1 MMQREQQN
9 MLVTDTMKSSEI
21 QKWQQIF
28 SDYIHN
34 LETADAA
41 HDASHVQRVAISAL
55 KFSAIENANLEI
67 VLPAV
72 WLHDC
77 VTVSKSSD
85 LRSKASSLSAQK
97 AQQLL
102 QQWNYPQQY
111 IKEIKHAI
119 SAHSYSANIIPT
131 TLEAKIVQDADRI
144 DSIGAIGVARMMMV
158 GGKMDCCL
166 YHEHDPFCSHREPND
181 RQWTVDHFYSKLLKL
196 NSGFHTQ
203 AAIKEAQRRH
213 QYMLNFLKQLDSEI
227 T

>member
-1 MMQREQQN
+1 MMLQN
-9 MLVTDTMKSSEI
+9 ISTTDLKKSDDT
-21 QKWQQIF
+21 QKWQRVF
-28 SDYIHN
+28 SDYIHQ

-41 HDASHVQRVAISAL
+41 HDASHVQRVAINAL
-55 KFSAIENANLEI
+55 KFATIEKANIEI

-77 VTVSKSSD
+77 VTMPKNSD
-85 LRSKASSLSAQK
+85 LRNKASSLSAQK

-102 QQWNYPQQY
+102 QQWNYPQRH
-111 IKEIKHAI
+111 IEAIKHAI
-119 SAHSYSANIIPT
+119 IAHSYSANITPT

-158 GGKMDCCL
+158 GGKMDCSL
-166 YHEHDPFCSHREPND
+166 YHEHDPFCDDREPND
-181 RQWTVDHFYSKLLKL
+181 RQWTLDHFYSKLLKL

-213 QYMLNFLKQLDSEI
+213 DYMLHFLKQLASEI

>member
-1 MMQREQQN
+1 MTQQN
-9 MLVTDTMKSSEI
+9 MSVIDLTKNNEI
-21 QKWQQIF
+21 LKWQQIF
-28 SDYIHN
+28 SNYIN
-34 LETADAA
+34 QLEIADAA
-41 HDASHVQRVAISAL
+41 HDVSHVKRVSINAL
-55 KFSAIENANLEI
+55 KFTAIENANLEI

-85 LRSKASSLSAQK
+85 LRNKASTLSAQK
-97 AQQLL
+97 AEQLL
-102 QQWNYPQQY
+102 QQWNYPQRF

-119 SAHSYSANIIPT
+119 SAHSYSANITPT

-158 GGKMDCCL
+158 GGKMDCSL
-166 YHEHDPFCSHREPND
+166 YHGDDPFCYDREPND

-203 AAIKEAQRRH
+203 AAIKEAQKRH
-213 QYMLNFLKQLDSEI
+213 DYMLNFLKQLASEI